1 MANRLLKNLSK
12 NNILLLNIRKVDIME
27 VTVNYEKVGDKI
39 RERRNFLKITQENL
53 ANDIGVSASFISDI
67 ENGRRKMSLE
77 TIIKISITL
86 KTSLDYFVL
95 DNVKDVKIN
104 NKTKFE
110 ELKNILGTVD
120 ENKENVFLDFAINS
134 AKFLS
139 NKGGGA
145 RQPRPYSRTGP
156 PRTRAPSLARARW
169 RRSRRWSRPKRRRPL
184 SLTTIS
190 APPSCGY

>member
-1 MANRLLKNLSK
+1 MNIGKNFMRNKKVKYSNNYQRAFMANRLLKNLSK

-27 VTVNYEKVGDKI
+27 VKVNYEKVGNKI

-53 ANDIGVSASFISDI
+53 ANDINVSASFISDI

-77 TIIKISITL
+77 TIIKISIVL

-95 DNVKDVKIN
+95 DNVKDVKIKN
-104 NKTKFE
+104 ETKFE

-120 ENKENVFLDFAINS
+120 EKGEAVFLDFAINS

-139 NKGGGA
+139 NKYK
-145 RQPRPYSRTGP
+145 QT
-156 PRTRAPSLARARW
+156 
-169 RRSRRWSRPKRRRPL
+169 
-184 SLTTIS
+184 
-190 APPSCGY
+190 